1 MKRLIIQIGVFL
13 LLAGAFFPIEA
24 NPFKYNNLEILPEAL
39 PVVNPNEDTIR
50 SEIETQAKHWNE
62 KPDNAKI
69 DKVWKKMP
77 GRNGLKVNVEE
88 SVAKMKKAGKFD
100 QSLLVVEQVQP
111 RITFEDLPAAPVY
124 RGHPEKKMVT
134 LLVNVAWGSENIP
147 SMLKTLREKNVK
159 ANFFIE
165 GKWASQN
172 AELVKMIKEEGHTI
186 GNHAYNHPD
195 MKRLTADENREQI
208 EQTNEIIKA
217 ITGDTPKWF
226 APPSGSFNEQV
237 VQIAAE
243 LDMETVLW
251 SVDTV
256 DWKKPTV
263 PVMVKRVEEKVH
275 PGAMVLMHPTDVVN
289 SGLDELIE
297 MIKRKGYK
305 IAAIERLLSEQR

>member
-13 LLAGAFFPIEA
+13 LLAGAFFPTTA
-24 NPFKYNNLEILPEAL
+24 NPFKYNNLEVLPEAL
-39 PVVNPNEDTIR
+39 PVTNPKEDTLR
-50 SEIETQAKHWNE
+50 NEIEAQAKHWNE

-100 QSLLVVEQVQP
+100 KSLLVLEQVPP
-111 RITFEDLPAAPVY
+111 RISFEDLPAAPVY

-134 LLVNVAWGSENIP
+134 LLINVAWGSENIP
-147 SMLKTLREKNVK
+147 SILKTLREKNVK

-195 MKRLTADENREQI
+195 MRRLAADENREQI

-226 APPSGSFNEQV
+226 APPSGSYSEQV

-243 LDMETVLW
+243 LDMETILW
-251 SVDTV
+251 SVDTI
-256 DWKKPTV
+256 DWKNPTV